1 MIDKDTMSNDDFD
14 RQTDRQTDNH
24 CHACGQ
30 YIAQAVHRLDGPDG
44 RFVLYNN
51 DFRDITGDIQPGS
64 VDAVIADPP
73 YGSGGFT
80 VKDRMKSSKTKYVSS
95 DASYQKTLPDI
106 DGESL
111 HPMAWRKLMTDA
123 CNLAKKVLID
133 GGVLVLFIDWR
144 NMAALQAVMHEAG
157 FTMRGTAVWD
167 KGAGT
172 RPIKNGFRNQAEY
185 LLWGTKGK
193 TATREQSV
201 YLPGVLKH
209 TTMTTGKLH
218 ITQKP
223 DALMG
228 DVVQICPPG
237 GTVLDMFMGSGST
250 GVAALKSGRR
260 FIGCESVPAYFET
273 AVQRCNDTLN
283 G

>member
-1 MIDKDTMSNDDFD
+1 MTILTD

-30 YIAQAVHRLDGPDG
+30 YIAQAVNRLNGPDG

-51 DFRDITGDIQPGS
+51 DFRDIAADIQPGG

-80 VKDRMKSSKTKYVSS
+80 VKDMLKSSKTKYVSS

-111 HPMAWRKLMTDA
+111 HPMAWRQLMTDA
-123 CNLAKKVLID
+123 CNLAKKVLTD

-144 NMAALQAVMHEAG
+144 NMAALQAVMHETG
-157 FTMRGTAVWD
+157 FTVRGTAVWD
-167 KGAGT
+167 KGRAT
-172 RPIKNGFRNQAEY
+172 RPMKNGFRNQAEY

-193 TATREQSV
+193 TASREQPV

-209 TTMTTGKLH
+209 TTMTNKKIH

-223 DALMG
+223 DSLM
-228 DVVQICPPG
+228 DEIIAICPDG

-260 FIGCESVPAYFET
+260 FIGCESVPAYFDT
-273 AVQRCNDTLN
+273 ARQRCNNALN
-283 G
+283 D